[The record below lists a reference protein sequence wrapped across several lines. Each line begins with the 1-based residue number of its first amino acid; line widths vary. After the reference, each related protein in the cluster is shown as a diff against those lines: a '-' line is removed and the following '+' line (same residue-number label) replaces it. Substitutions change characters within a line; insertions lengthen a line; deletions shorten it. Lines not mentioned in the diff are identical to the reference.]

1 MSQTTSTSRLL
12 AGTPYPYRNNSLNMF
27 RLVLA
32 GLVLFAHAWYIAGQ
46 GTGPSIQGENLGGWA
61 VAGFFVLSGF
71 LITRSRLRTTPGE
84 FLLHRI
90 ARIFPAFIVVL
101 FVTAFVFAP
110 VALLI
115 EQGSLE
121 GFFTTGPTPFQYV
134 WGNITLA
141 INHYDIGVTLSS
153 APYPG
158 AWNGSLWTLY
168 YEFLCYILVW
178 LLGGLPVFRRSPVFV
193 GSCFVFSVAVYAA
206 IGLADRVGLDP
217 SFALFARLLPYFLG
231 GALIYFIVEKYG
243 MNRVFAMVSIV
254 VAVVLIAF
262 VPRWGGQASAPFLAY
277 GLLYLSS
284 VIKQPEWIAKNDV
297 SYGFYI
303 YAWPIQQLAVLFG
316 AATLG
321 MPAYIAITVV
331 LTFGAGWLSW
341 VLVERP
347 MMSLARGAS
356 ARLRPE
362 PLAPQA
368 QPRGT

>member
-1 MSQTTSTSRLL
+1 MTTSRLF
-12 AGTPYPYRNNSLNMF
+12 AGTPYPYGLNSLNMF
-27 RLVLA
+27 RLILA

-71 LITRSRLRTTPGE
+71 LITRSRLRTKPGE

-90 ARIFPAFIVVL
+90 ARIFPAFIVIL

-110 VALLI
+110 IAQLV

-121 GFFTTGPTPFQYV
+121 GFLTTGPTPFQYV
-134 WGNITLA
+134 WGNIALA
-141 INHYDIGVTLSS
+141 INNYDIGVTLSS

-168 YEFLCYILVW
+168 YEFLCYIVVW
-178 LLGGLPVFRRSPVFV
+178 LLGGLAVFRRSPVFV
-193 GSCFVFSVAVYAA
+193 GACFVFSVAVYAA
-206 IGLADRVGLDP
+206 IGLAGRLGLDP

-231 GALIYFIVEKYG
+231 GSLIYFIVEKYG
-243 MNRVFAMVSIV
+243 MNRVFALLSLLAA
-254 VAVVLIAF
+254 VALIAF

-284 VIKQPEWIAKNDV
+284 VITQPRWIAKNDV

-331 LTFGAGWLSW
+331 LTLGAAWLSW

-347 MMSLARGAS
+347 MMGLARGTS
-356 ARLRPE
+356 AQLRPRSLVTQAE
-362 PLAPQA
+362 PRDA
-368 QPRGT
+368 